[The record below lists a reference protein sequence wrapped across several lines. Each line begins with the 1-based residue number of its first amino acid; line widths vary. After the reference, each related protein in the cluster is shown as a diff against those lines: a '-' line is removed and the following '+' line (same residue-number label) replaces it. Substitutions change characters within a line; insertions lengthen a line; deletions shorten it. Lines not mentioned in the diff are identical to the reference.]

1 MIHSHA
7 CILRVLDFCLRENG
21 VFGVFF
27 GDVTGLAKE
36 KEKGQITIEQKKK
49 KREIF
54 EEGGHRVDV
63 PSDVSEEEKKALEQT
78 GEEATAGW

>member
-1 MIHSHA
+1 MKTA
-7 CILRVLDFCLRENG
+7 CLKSFGEVAGLTKEN
-21 VFGVFF
+21 
-27 GDVTGLAKE
+27 K
-36 KEKGQITIEQKKK
+36 KGQITIEQKKK

-63 PSDVSEEEKKALEQT
+63 PRDVSEEEKKALEQT